1 LINTYLAASS
11 AFATTTPQ
19 YPAGVIAA
27 AAAVISGLAMVAKI
41 SGFAHGGEVGKDGK
55 SGTVTHA
62 WGQRVNRPNGDNVLV
77 KTDTGMATLRTG
89 EKVLNVKQQ
98 KALEDRVGSSVWGA
112 IGLPGH
118 AYTPFTLRPKQ
129 IYQQAFADGG
139 VVGIISPRPSS
150 STIVQN
156 QLSGSIDR
164 LTERPVVVDVREI
177 VSGIERQATIRES
190 TSL

>member
-1 LINTYLAASS
+1 
-11 AFATTTPQ
+11 
-19 YPAGVIAA
+19 
-27 AAAVISGLAMVAKI
+27 
-41 SGFAHGGEVGKDGK
+41 
-55 SGTVTHA
+55 
-62 WGQRVNRPNGDNVLV
+62 
-77 KTDTGMATLRTG
+77 
-89 EKVLNVKQQ
+89 VLNVKQQ
-98 KALEDRVGSSVWGA
+98 KALEDRVGPSVWGA

-118 AYTPFTLRPKQ
+118 TYTPFTLRPKQ